1 VLLRAAPDEL
11 AHAAPEL
18 LRALLFC
25 RVPEW
30 AEAEAGRPEDRPEA
44 QRLRGLCALLAAQ
57 PASAGGAALAE
68 VYSPHLDQYQRLLL
82 LDGLCLAAHELCSPL
97 SAPRLEQG
105 VGAPRVVAGG
115 GGGGGGKEP
124 AALAGGRGGE
134 GGAGGAALDG
144 GGRGRVVAPG
154 MREAGSRVWGRAAL
168 ARRGAPAPPVF
179 LNRWAGGQGRAGACL
194 APLAPLPWS
203 LSSRAHCNGMFPAR
217 LPPPLVASSPGVRWN
232 CPPLAPCPRPP
243 HLPLLPPAPP
253 HPPTHTPPRR
263 FADVALPWTLGLLRE
278 CDVRKHGLDL
288 FGRCARTGCRCLP
301 SVCARPLP
309 PHSPSYTHPTPQGLG
324 APGPPADHAGHL
336 RRGRRAVARRRACG
350 GRAAGAAAGAGGAL
364 PRRALRQE
372 VRRGGRRGGSLGG
385 LLGEGGGWARSLE
398 GRARMGARACGGR
411 RLGAGC

>member
-154 MREAGSRVWGRAAL
+154 MREAGSRVWGRAAR

-253 HPPTHTPPRR
+253 HPPHTHLPAGLPTWPCPGRWACCGSATCASTGWTSSAGAR
-263 FADVALPWTLGLLRE
+263 AL
-278 CDVRKHGLDL
+278 
-288 FGRCARTGCRCLP
+288 
-301 SVCARPLP
+301 
-309 PHSPSYTHPTPQGLG
+309 
-324 APGPPADHAGHL
+324 
-336 RRGRRAVARRRACG
+336 
-350 GRAAGAAAGAGGAL
+350 AAGACPLYAPAPSPPTAPPTPTLHPRDSALLGRLLTTLGTFAEAAAQSPAAAPVAGALLELLRAPGVHCHDEPYVRRCGGGGGGGVPWGGCWGRGGAG
-364 PRRALRQE
+364 
-372 VRRGGRRGGSLGG
+372 RGL
-385 LLGEGGGWARSLE
+385 
-398 GRARMGARACGGR
+398 
-411 RLGAGC
+411 